1 MATFA
6 ASSGAVVSD
15 TLLRQVNAW
24 CGIHG
29 LMYTDGDITWTPAPL
44 ALTPTPYPREA
55 FEFVRSIQ
63 PLWNTLMDRIA
74 RDREFLLA
82 ELTAV
87 SRADPFTQRV
97 LQLFESL
104 PEAAVRDTL
113 QLAILRSDYM
123 LDYYAAE
130 GAAEGAAPQVRP
142 LQVEIN
148 TISSSF
154 GSLSHRAQRFHRDL
168 LLRHGHHAQL
178 QALLQQ
184 IDPSEAAQS
193 AAAVAARH
201 EDNASLPTI
210 AAALAAAHDAYLEA
224 HHAARLADRAAL
236 NRDVVVLFVVQ
247 RGERNVSAPPRRPP
261 VARPVAH
268 RRLSLTVAARRP
280 ARARAGALGR
290 SRRARRV
297 RHARRDRAA
306 AGAAARGR
314 RRYVCRSC
322 VAPVS
327 RALTPVASPC
337 RCVSLCVAVCRVDGG
352 GAPRLLLRRPEDAA
366 PVEVSVAY
374 YRAGYTPQD
383 YGGEAE
389 WAARRSVEV
398 SAAVKCP
405 SAGYHLAG
413 AKAVQAALCK
423 PGAVERFFPDDPQ
436 AAALLRRCFAAQFS
450 LGDASVKPQAAAAI
464 AAAIADRGAR
474 WVLKPQREGGGNNFY
489 GDELARFLETH
500 ADDPALDGTCPNP
513 PPLSPLSPVSP
524 V

>member
-1 MATFA
+1 MWLLSLAVLFGTIASALRSRLPVWTASRPFRMATFA
-6 ASSGAVVSD
+6 SSSGTFVSD

-24 CGIHG
+24 CGVHG
-29 LMYTDGDITWTPAPL
+29 LMYTDGNITWTPAPL
-44 ALTPTPYPREA
+44 ALTPTPYPKVA
-55 FEFVRSIQ
+55 FDYVRSIQ

-82 ELTAV
+82 ELSAV
-87 SRADPFTQRV
+87 SHADPFTQRV
-97 LQLFESL
+97 LELFASL

-130 GAAEGAAPQVRP
+130 GAEGVRP

-154 GSLSHRAQRFHRDL
+154 GSLSHKAQRFHRDL

-184 IDPSEAAQS
+184 IDSSEAAQS

-210 AAALAAAHDAYLEA
+210 AAALVAAHDAYLA
-224 HHAARLADRAAL
+224 THHAARLAADRAAL

-247 RGERNVSAPPRRPP
+247 AGERNVSVPPRRRRRPRPRRSPSP
-261 VARPVAH
+261 V
-268 RRLSLTVAARRP
+268 RRAARRP
-280 ARARAGALGR
+280 ARARTGALGR

-306 AGAAARGR
+306 AGAAARDR
-314 RRYVCRSC
+314 RRYVRRSC

-327 RALTPVASPC
+327 HRPRCRRCRGCVSRALT
-337 RCVSLCVAVCRVDGG
+337 RVSLCVFLC
-352 GAPRLLLRRPEDAA
+352 
-366 PVEVSVAY
+366 VSV
-374 YRAGYTPQD
+374 
-383 YGGEAE
+383 
-389 WAARRSVEV
+389 
-398 SAAVKCP
+398 
-405 SAGYHLAG
+405 
-413 AKAVQAALCK
+413 
-423 PGAVERFFPDDPQ
+423 
-436 AAALLRRCFAAQFS
+436 
-450 LGDASVKPQAAAAI
+450 
-464 AAAIADRGAR
+464 
-474 WVLKPQREGGGNNFY
+474 
-489 GDELARFLETH
+489 
-500 ADDPALDGTCPNP
+500 
-513 PPLSPLSPVSP
+513 SPCV